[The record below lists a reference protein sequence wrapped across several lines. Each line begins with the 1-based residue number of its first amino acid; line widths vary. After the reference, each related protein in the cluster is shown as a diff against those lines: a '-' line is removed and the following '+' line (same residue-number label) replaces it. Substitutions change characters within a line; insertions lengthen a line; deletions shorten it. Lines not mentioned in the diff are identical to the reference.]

1 MENLCT
7 ICNRTY
13 ASKQSRWNH
22 MKKFHKNSNDKSVVD
37 NIQQVVSKNTTSTLL
52 DDNTVCKFCNKKLCD
67 RMYRWKH
74 EKICKSKIENDL
86 KEKFQEL
93 EKKNELIEKQNNTM
107 VKEMEELKKLIQK
120 SFKIH
125 PKKLQ
130 KINNQLN
137 NEGIINITNNINIV
151 QLGHENLSEILSDK
165 EKITILNKR
174 ANGLREIVD
183 LVHISNKYSQFKNV
197 YITNLQNTIGYK
209 YDNKTN
215 TFIAVNK
222 SELLD
227 DIIDC
232 RMYDIETFYNNLE
245 YKLDVSTAKIVKH
258 FIERMNDGKDNLKGV
273 KKEELKLLLY
283 NSRDKILSKK
293 EIEI

>member
-1 MENLCT
+1 M
-7 ICNRTY
+7 
-13 ASKQSRWNH
+13 
-22 MKKFHKNSNDKSVVD
+22 
-37 NIQQVVSKNTTSTLL
+37 
-52 DDNTVCKFCNKKLCD
+52 
-67 RMYRWKH
+67 
-74 EKICKSKIENDL
+74 

-183 LVHISNKYSQFKNV
+183 LVHISNKYSQFIRLVREN
-197 YITNLQNTIGYK
+197 
-209 YDNKTN
+209 
-215 TFIAVNK
+215 
-222 SELLD
+222 
-227 DIIDC
+227 
-232 RMYDIETFYNNLE
+232 
-245 YKLDVSTAKIVKH
+245 
-258 FIERMNDGKDNLKGV
+258 
-273 KKEELKLLLY
+273 
-283 NSRDKILSKK
+283 
-293 EIEI
+293 